1 MRQIQSDRNLIE
13 CGKKE
18 APPSSQ
24 TEALSDYVLIVEAKS
39 LPTSDKFPQN
49 SVGAS
54 RSAGSDRGARGR
66 TARSGARSAATE
78 GNLGQA
84 DLGQADLGKANG
96 LANGL
101 ADRRARSANGS
112 AGLNDRRAGLA
123 NGRARSAATEGDL
136 GQADLG
142 EANGL
147 ANRLANGRAR
157 SANGFAGLNV
167 AGGFARLDVAG
178 GFAGLNV
185 ASGFARS
192 RFSHASG
199 FARSRSAGRSA
210 SRSASEEAAKERE
223 GTNAD
228 RFANGSANR
237 FARSRGN
244 VALGNG
250 ATRGGSGFDSSG
262 GGSVFGFVSLGGV
275 RVLSESV
282 GGGKDER
289 QRR

>member
-66 TARSGARSAATE
+66 TARSGARSAAAE

-101 ADRRARSANGS
+101 ADRLA
-112 AGLNDRRAGLA
+112 DRRAG
-123 NGRARSAATEGDL
+123 
-136 GQADLG
+136 
-142 EANGL
+142 
-147 ANRLANGRAR
+147 LANGRAR

-262 GGSVFGFVSLGGV
+262 DGSVFGFVSLGGV

>member
-66 TARSGARSAATE
+66 TARSGARSAAAE

-84 DLGQADLGKANG
+84 DLGQADLGK
-96 LANGL
+96 ANGL

-147 ANRLANGRAR
+147 ANGRAR

-178 GFAGLNV
+178 GFAR
-185 ASGFARS
+185 SG
-192 RFSHASG
+192 FSHASG

-228 RFANGSANR
+228 RLANRSANR

-250 ATRGGSGFDSSG
+250 ATRGGSDFDSSG
-262 GGSVFGFVSLGGV
+262 DGSVFGFVSLGGV